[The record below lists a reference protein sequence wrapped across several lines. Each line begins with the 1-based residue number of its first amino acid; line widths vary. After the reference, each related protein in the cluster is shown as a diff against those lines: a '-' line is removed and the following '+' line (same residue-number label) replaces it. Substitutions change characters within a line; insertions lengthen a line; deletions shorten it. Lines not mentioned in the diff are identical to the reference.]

1 MGFFDNKIDV
11 SGVPDSVGSEPLPEG
26 EYLMKAT
33 EIDDQTPC
41 KSSGA
46 DMLPVTFSFVDPAH
60 ASRRSLNDY
69 FVVGNQIAYSKLKK
83 WMRAVGIDPNPEIT
97 KDMIGSAMGRQFK
110 AKLVQ
115 EEYNGYINNKLNGY
129 FPSDHESTPPTEPAA
144 STGDVNQQAP
154 AQPSENLQK
163 AQWS

>member
-11 SGVPDSVGSEPLPEG
+11 SDIPDSVGSEPLPEG
-26 EYLMKAT
+26 HYLMKAT
-33 EIDDQTPC
+33 EIDDSTPS

-46 DMLPVTFSFVDPAH
+46 DMLTVTFSFVDAAH

-97 KDMIGSAMGRQFK
+97 KDMIGSAMGRQFQ
-110 AKLVQ
+110 AKLNQ
-115 EEYNGYINNKLNGY
+115 EEYNGYVNNKINGY
-129 FPSDHESTPPTEPAA
+129 FPPDHESTPPTQPAA

-154 AQPSENLQK
+154 AQPAAGLQK
-163 AQWS
+163 AEWS

>member
-1 MGFFDNKIDV
+1 MAFFDNKIDV
-11 SGVPDSVGSEPLPEG
+11 RDIPDSIGSEPLPEG

-33 EIDDQTPC
+33 EIDDQTPS

-46 DMLPVTFSFVDPAH
+46 DMLTVTFSFVDPAH

-115 EEYNGYINNKLNGY
+115 EEYNGYTNNKLNGY
-129 FPSDHESTPPTEPAA
+129 FPPDHEYTPPTEPAA

-154 AQPSENLQK
+154 AQPAAGLQK
-163 AQWS
+163 AEWS

>member
-33 EIDDQTPC
+33 EIDDQTPS

-46 DMLPVTFSFVDPAH
+46 DMLTVTFSFVDPAH

-83 WMRAVGIDPNPEIT
+83 WMRAVGIAPNPEIT

-115 EEYNGYINNKLNGY
+115 EEYNGYINNKLIGY

>member
-33 EIDDQTPC
+33 EIDDQTPS

-46 DMLPVTFSFVDPAH
+46 DMLTVTFSFVDPAH